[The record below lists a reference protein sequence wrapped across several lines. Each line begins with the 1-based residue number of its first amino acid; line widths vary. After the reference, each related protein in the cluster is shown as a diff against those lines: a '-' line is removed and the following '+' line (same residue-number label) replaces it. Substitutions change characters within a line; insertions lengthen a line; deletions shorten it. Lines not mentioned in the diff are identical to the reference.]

1 MIFLAFV
8 ALFALTA
15 SVYGQGQDPADPTNP
30 LTMGKGPKDGELV
43 PAWIFYWLLGI
54 GSVVCGGLLAGLKVL
69 WNKLN
74 AEDTPGLTETERTQ
88 LRDLHELH
96 SVKDEDGVP
105 RWYMPRQLLGTIQ
118 SLQSMAQDMQER
130 LEQIDQNRQDRQAMR
145 AAFESEKTEMR
156 RIYTEEIKAL
166 QDKLSSEQEGRRS
179 ETQDLWRQNNDTT
192 REVMTVIKDMIVA
205 LENATKVI
213 EQVGF
218 TGDEE

>member
-1 MIFLAFV
+1 
-8 ALFALTA
+8 
-15 SVYGQGQDPADPTNP
+15 
-30 LTMGKGPKDGELV
+30 
-43 PAWIFYWLLGI
+43 
-54 GSVVCGGLLAGLKVL
+54 
-69 WNKLN
+69 
-74 AEDTPGLTETERTQ
+74 
-88 LRDLHELH
+88 
-96 SVKDEDGVP
+96 
-105 RWYMPRQLLGTIQ
+105 MPRQLLGTIQ

-130 LEQIDQNRQDRQAMR
+130 LTQIDQNRQDRKAMR
-145 AAFESEKTEMR
+145 SAFEPEKTEMR